1 MFDVDISKG
10 YVDMPVPEGI
20 DLVSEIERMKREKN
34 AVVLAHYYQSG
45 DLQDIADYVGDS
57 LALAQWAA
65 KTDASILVLCGVHF
79 MGETAKII
87 CPDKKVLIPDMNA
100 GCSLADSCPADAFAE
115 FVKAHPGYK
124 VISYVKYICGGKG
137 LYRCGSHFVECPPN
151 RREFP
156 CRREDHIRTR

>member
-45 DLQDIADYVGDS
+45 NLQDIADYVGDS

-65 KTDASILVLCGVHF
+65 ETDSFHIGALR
-79 MGETAKII
+79 
-87 CPDKKVLIPDMNA
+87 
-100 GCSLADSCPADAFAE
+100 CSFYGRDRQNYLSRQESTDTRHECRVFFGRQLS
-115 FVKAHPGYK
+115 G
-124 VISYVKYICGGKG
+124 
-137 LYRCGSHFVECPPN
+137 RCF
-151 RREFP
+151 
-156 CRREDHIRTR
+156 CRIRKSSPRL

>member
-1 MFDVDISKG
+1 MFDVDISKD

-20 DLVSEIERMKREKN
+20 DLVSEIERIKREKN

-79 MGETAKII
+79 MARPPK
-87 CPDKKVLIPDMNA
+87 L
-100 GCSLADSCPADAFAE
+100 
-115 FVKAHPGYK
+115 FVPTR
-124 VISYVKYICGGKG
+124 KY
-137 LYRCGSHFVECPPN
+137 
-151 RREFP
+151 
-156 CRREDHIRTR
+156 

>member
-57 LALAQWAA
+57 LALAQWARKQMLPYWCFA
-65 KTDASILVLCGVHF
+65 VFILWARPPKL
-79 MGETAKII
+79 
-87 CPDKKVLIPDMNA
+87 
-100 GCSLADSCPADAFAE
+100 
-115 FVKAHPGYK
+115 FVPTR
-124 VISYVKYICGGKG
+124 KY
-137 LYRCGSHFVECPPN
+137 
-151 RREFP
+151 
-156 CRREDHIRTR
+156 

>member
-20 DLVSEIERMKREKN
+20 DLVSEIERIKREKN

-65 KTDASILVLCGVHF
+65 KTDKLPYWCFAVFILWARPPKL
-79 MGETAKII
+79 
-87 CPDKKVLIPDMNA
+87 
-100 GCSLADSCPADAFAE
+100 
-115 FVKAHPGYK
+115 FVPTR
-124 VISYVKYICGGKG
+124 KY
-137 LYRCGSHFVECPPN
+137 
-151 RREFP
+151 
-156 CRREDHIRTR
+156 

>member
-20 DLVSEIERMKREKN
+20 DLVSEIERMKWEKN

-65 KTDASILVLCGVHF
+65 KTDASILVLWVRPP
-79 MGETAKII
+79 K
-87 CPDKKVLIPDMNA
+87 L
-100 GCSLADSCPADAFAE
+100 
-115 FVKAHPGYK
+115 FVPTR
-124 VISYVKYICGGKG
+124 KY
-137 LYRCGSHFVECPPN
+137 
-151 RREFP
+151 
-156 CRREDHIRTR
+156 

>member
-87 CPDKKVLIPDMNA
+87 CPDKKVLIPDMA
-100 GCSLADSCPADAFAE
+100 LYGCFCARLILSL
-115 FVKAHPGYK
+115 YK
-124 VISYVKYICGGKG
+124 M
-137 LYRCGSHFVECPPN
+137 E
-151 RREFP
+151 
-156 CRREDHIRTR
+156 IRLL

>member
-20 DLVSEIERMKREKN
+20 DLVSEIERIKREKN

-65 KTDASILVLCGVHF
+65 KTDASILVLCGVHLSRQESTDTRHECRVF
-79 MGETAKII
+79 FGRQ
-87 CPDKKVLIPDMNA
+87 LS
-100 GCSLADSCPADAFAE
+100 G
-115 FVKAHPGYK
+115 
-124 VISYVKYICGGKG
+124 
-137 LYRCGSHFVECPPN
+137 RCF
-151 RREFP
+151 
-156 CRREDHIRTR
+156 CRIRKSSPRL

>member
-65 KTDASILVLCGVHF
+65 KTNASILVLCGVHF

-87 CPDKKVLIPDMNA
+87 CPDKKSTDTRHECRVFFGRQLS
-100 GCSLADSCPADAFAE
+100 G
-115 FVKAHPGYK
+115 
-124 VISYVKYICGGKG
+124 
-137 LYRCGSHFVECPPN
+137 RCF
-151 RREFP
+151 
-156 CRREDHIRTR
+156 CRIRKSSPRL

>member
-20 DLVSEIERMKREKN
+20 DLVSEIERIKREKN

-45 DLQDIADYVGDS
+45 DLQDIADYVGNS
-57 LALAQWAA
+57 LASAQWAA
-65 KTDASILVLCGVHF
+65 KTDASMLVLCGVHF

-100 GCSLADSCPADAFAE
+100 GCSLADSSPVDAFAE
-115 FVKAHPGYK
+115 FVKAH
-124 VISYVKYICGGKG
+124 ILCKYICGSKG
-137 LYRCGSHFVECPPN
+137 LYRCGSHFVECPSN

>member
-65 KTDASILVLCGVHF
+65 KTEADIIVMCGLRKRMLPYWCFAVFILWARPPKL
-79 MGETAKII
+79 
-87 CPDKKVLIPDMNA
+87 
-100 GCSLADSCPADAFAE
+100 
-115 FVKAHPGYK
+115 FVPTR
-124 VISYVKYICGGKG
+124 KY
-137 LYRCGSHFVECPPN
+137 
-151 RREFP
+151 
-156 CRREDHIRTR
+156 

>member
-65 KTDASILVLCGVHF
+65 KTDASILVLCGVHYLSRQESTDTRHECRVF
-79 MGETAKII
+79 FGRQ
-87 CPDKKVLIPDMNA
+87 LS
-100 GCSLADSCPADAFAE
+100 G
-115 FVKAHPGYK
+115 
-124 VISYVKYICGGKG
+124 
-137 LYRCGSHFVECPPN
+137 RCF
-151 RREFP
+151 
-156 CRREDHIRTR
+156 CRIRKSSPRL

>member
-20 DLVSEIERMKREKN
+20 DLVSEIERIKREKN

-87 CPDKKVLIPDMNA
+87 CPD
-100 GCSLADSCPADAFAE
+100 
-115 FVKAHPGYK
+115 
-124 VISYVKYICGGKG
+124 
-137 LYRCGSHFVECPPN
+137 RCGSHFVECPSN

>member
-87 CPDKKVLIPDMNA
+87 CPDKTDTRHECRVFFGRQLS
-100 GCSLADSCPADAFAE
+100 G
-115 FVKAHPGYK
+115 
-124 VISYVKYICGGKG
+124 
-137 LYRCGSHFVECPPN
+137 RCF
-151 RREFP
+151 
-156 CRREDHIRTR
+156 CRIRKSSPRL